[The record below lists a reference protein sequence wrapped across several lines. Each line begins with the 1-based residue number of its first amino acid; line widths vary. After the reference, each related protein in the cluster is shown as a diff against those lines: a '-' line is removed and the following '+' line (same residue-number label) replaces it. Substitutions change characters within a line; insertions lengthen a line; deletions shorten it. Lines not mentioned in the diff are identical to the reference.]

1 MRNNSPSARYN
12 DENISIMKIH
22 TPPTRAGHAPSYL
35 QGLVDTIY
43 LNKLEVNPQDTIP
56 DTGVSIPYMDYVVTK
71 NKEEIIDEN
80 DVKEMTREEAG
91 RTVLS
96 LHTFIKMV
104 PSQTHNIT
112 CGADEDPLMKIQQHI
127 SKDVFEALHC
137 LSRLNK
143 EEASEHYPTGFDLTL
158 TGDDPR
164 SDKRKVVSRVL
175 TASNMIATRARRGPA
190 TFVIIDQEYV
200 DYLRYDVPDDTYF
213 FTLDS
218 LGRFL
223 GGLEIFVSRK
233 LGNTVIIGR
242 CPKDPSEPGLHMVT
256 TDDDISGDI
265 VMLEN
270 DIAGVDVKYMLAE
283 TGKHPHLGYLQ
294 FDIN

>member
-1 MRNNSPSARYN
+1 MMK
-12 DENISIMKIH
+12 NIPIMEIH
-22 TPPTRAGHAPSYL
+22 TPPTRAGHVPNYL

-56 DTGVSIPYMDYVVTK
+56 DTGVSIPYMDYVMNK
-71 NKEEIIDEN
+71 SKEEIIDEN
-80 DVKEMTREEAG
+80 ESKDLEGAMTRAETG
-91 RTVLS
+91 THTLS
-96 LHTFIKMV
+96 LHTFIKTV

-112 CGADEDPLMKIQQHI
+112 CGADEDPSVKIQQHI
-127 SKDVFEALHC
+127 SKDVFEALHR
-137 LSRLNK
+137 LSLLNK

-175 TASNMIATRARRGPA
+175 TASNMIATRARRGSA

-213 FTLDS
+213 MTLDA
-218 LGRFL
+218 LGTFL

-233 LGNTVIIGR
+233 LGNTVIVGR
-242 CPKDPSEPGLHMVT
+242 CPRDPSEPGLHVVT

-265 VMLEN
+265 VMLDN

-283 TGKHPHLGYLQ
+283 TGKHPQQGYLQ
-294 FDIN
+294 FNIN